1 MIINGQRPRHCGIR
15 RPSAFRS
22 IRLRDV
28 PQVPSSSGTGGG
40 AEANLPNSVCASQ
53 RVLSPVR
60 YWDKT
65 SLTSLLSSDELWMNV
80 SRAAVVAAAAAVA
93 GPKDYFQFA
102 HRLAPLVKPLSQGTA
117 RAVLDCCLKLEPHQ
131 SCLNVWEMNVHRSWM
146 RSAL

>member
-1 MIINGQRPRHCGIR
+1 MIINGQRLRHCGIR

-22 IRLRDV
+22 SRLCDV
-28 PQVPSSSGTGGG
+28 PQVPSSSETSGGT
-40 AEANLPNSVCASQ
+40 EDNLPNSVCASQ
-53 RVLSPVR
+53 RRLCPVC

-80 SRAAVVAAAAAVA
+80 SRAAAAVAVAVA

-102 HRLAPLVKPLSQGTA
+102 HRLALLVKPLSQGTT
-117 RAVLDCCLKLEPHQ
+117 RAVLDCWLKLEPHQ

-146 RSAL
+146 HSAL